1 MNFPAQF
8 NLSDL
13 DGSNGFAL
21 NGIDAGDRS
30 GFSVSSAGDI
40 NGDGLDDLIIGAY
53 YADPN
58 GSQSGASYVVFGSD
72 APFSAAV
79 ELSSLDGSNGFVLN
93 GITESDLSGRS
104 VSGVGDINGD
114 GLDDLIISALAAD
127 PNGSQSGA
135 SYVVFGSDA
144 PFSAAVELS

>member
-1 MNFPAQF
+1 MSFPAQF

-13 DGSNGFAL
+13 DGSNGFVL
-21 NGIDAGDRS
+21 NGIAGGDRS

-58 GSQSGASYVVFGSD
+58 GNRSGASYVVFGSD
-72 APFSAAV
+72 VPFSGAV

-93 GITESDLSGRS
+93 GIAGGDLSGRS
-104 VSGVGDINGD
+104 VSSAGDINGD
-114 GLDDLIISALAAD
+114 DIDDLIIGASAAD
-127 PNGSQSGA
+127 PNGSQSGE

-144 PFSAAVELS
+144 PFSAAV